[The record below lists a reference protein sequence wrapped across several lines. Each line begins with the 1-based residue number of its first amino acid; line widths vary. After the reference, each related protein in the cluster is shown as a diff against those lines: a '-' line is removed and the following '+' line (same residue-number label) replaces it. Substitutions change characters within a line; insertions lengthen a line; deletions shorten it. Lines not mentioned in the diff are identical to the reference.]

1 MELDVPGQ
9 WCTFVLWWGHRRNV
23 NISCPPQKEHRYGQN
38 QPPCLAPRQSRTAQ
52 ARAVLGSYPVHVKFH
67 LEDLVSE
74 LQAVTKDVSIGG
86 LLIETASPIPQ
97 RCPVDFIMKQH
108 GGPVTRPIQVM
119 GEGEVVR
126 VEPHGL
132 DAGFAIAIKCK
143 RELQLNLPE
152 LAS

>member
-1 MELDVPGQ
+1 MVGRLPASSKS
-9 WCTFVLWWGHRRNV
+9 TTLP
-23 NISCPPQKEHRYGQN
+23 CPPTVQN
-38 QPPCLAPRQSRTAQ
+38 SAST
-52 ARAVLGSYPVHVKFH
+52 VKFH

-86 LLIETASPIPQ
+86 LLLESASPIPQ
-97 RCPVDFIMKQH
+97 RCPVDFVMTLH
-108 GGPVTRPIQVM
+108 GGSVTRPIQVM

>member
-1 MELDVPGQ
+1 MTL
-9 WCTFVLWWGHRRNV
+9 
-23 NISCPPQKEHRYGQN
+23 
-38 QPPCLAPRQSRTAQ
+38 
-52 ARAVLGSYPVHVKFH
+52 
-67 LEDLVSE
+67 
-74 LQAVTKDVSIGG
+74 
-86 LLIETASPIPQ
+86 
-97 RCPVDFIMKQH
+97 H
-108 GGPVTRPIQVM
+108 GGSVTRPIQVM

>member
-1 MELDVPGQ
+1 MEQ
-9 WCTFVLWWGHRRNV
+9 C
-23 NISCPPQKEHRYGQN
+23 YGQT
-38 QPPCLAPRQSRTAQ
+38 QRSRLAPDRPEQRKYRRFSA
-52 ARAVLGSYPVHVKFH
+52 SYPVHVKFH
-67 LEDLVSE
+67 LEDSVSE

-86 LLIETASPIPQ
+86 LLLETRSPIPQ
-97 RCPVDFIMKQH
+97 RCPVDFIMTLH
-108 GGPVTRPIQVM
+108 GGPVTRPIKVM